1 MSDFRSLRAEAVVL
15 RHSDF
20 GEADR
25 LLTLYTRERGK
36 VRAIAKGA
44 RKIASRK
51 AGHLEPFTR
60 VKLQLAKGRDLF
72 IVTQAE
78 TLDAYPALR
87 ADLTLTGYAA
97 YVIELLDRFVPD
109 EEAAVPSLFR
119 LLTETL
125 SRLAAD
131 TSTLRQAQDNASLSA
146 GSIPWL
152 TVRSYEMRLL
162 DLLGFRPQLFEC
174 ANCKNEIQA
183 QDQFFSAA
191 LGGAICPRCG
201 QGLPGLWRISQEA
214 LKYLRHFQR
223 SEYRTAMRARP
234 DEATQKE
241 IETLMQGYFQYL
253 LERELNTPGFI
264 KHVKA

>member
-1 MSDFRSLRAEAVVL
+1 MTDFRSFRAEAVVL

-25 LLTLYTRERGK
+25 LLTLYTREHGK

-60 VKLQLAKGRDLF
+60 VKLQLAKGRDLL

-78 TLDAYPALR
+78 TIDAYPSLR
-87 ADLTLTGYAA
+87 EDLTLTGYAA
-97 YVIELLDRFVPD
+97 YVLELLDRFVPD
-109 EEAAVPSLFR
+109 EDVALPSLFR

-125 SRLAAD
+125 SRLAAE
-131 TSTLRQAQDNASLSA
+131 
-146 GSIPWL
+146 SIPWL

-174 ANCKNEIQA
+174 ANCGNEILA
-183 QDQFFSAA
+183 EDQFFSAA
-191 LGGAICPRCG
+191 LGGATCPRCG
-201 QGLPGLWRISQEA
+201 RGLPGLWPISVEA

-223 SEYRTAMRARP
+223 SDYRAATRARP
-234 DEATQKE
+234 DEETQKE
-241 IETLMQGYFQYL
+241 VETVMQGYFQYL

-264 KHVKA
+264 KHVKAK